1 MLRFL
6 SDAWLQALD
15 HCASEVQLAEPLDL
29 CVEHVVGDTVYHVA
43 FSGRQV
49 RFVPGAASDPA
60 VRLLTSRPHA
70 VAIARGETS
79 AQRLFM
85 NGELSLEGD
94 AHALVLA
101 LPALRQLDDVFAEV
115 RAGTDW
121 GDPAG
126 A

>member
-1 MLRFL
+1 VLRFL

-15 HCASEVQLAEPLDL
+15 DRTSEVHLVEPLDL

-43 FSGRQV
+43 FAGRQV
-49 RFVPGAASDPA
+49 RFVPGAAHEPA
-60 VRLLTSRPHA
+60 VRLRTSRPHA

-94 AHALVLA
+94 AHALVRA

-115 RAGTDW
+115 RAETEWDAPSH
-121 GDPAG
+121 D
-126 A
+126 